1 MMTPEYVTDMNQF
14 YTNNEQKS
22 HVGDEKINAA
32 PTRNREHDAKK
43 SLRGQKPTTKEKYL
57 LSTIS
62 RITFIAVDHQSCD
75 RCFRL

>member
-43 SLRGQKPTTKEKYL
+43 SLRGQKPTTKEK
-57 LSTIS
+57 
-62 RITFIAVDHQSCD
+62 
-75 RCFRL
+75 